1 MLINIFDTRIIK
13 TLFDFKKFGV
23 LQPFNFFFI
32 ILISS
37 IAGVPPLVGFT
48 IKFISFLLLISANS
62 VFYIIILVIFNCFTL
77 YFYIQNLRYIINDG
91 KNNYFI
97 YVNNHVYLSNTSL
110 FILFFMLSINIFGFF
125 YMVEFLPFFQLFVI

>member
-77 YFYIQNLRYIINDG
+77 E
-91 KNNYFI
+91 
-97 YVNNHVYLSNTSL
+97 SS
-110 FILFFMLSINIFGFF
+110 
-125 YMVEFLPFFQLFVI
+125 